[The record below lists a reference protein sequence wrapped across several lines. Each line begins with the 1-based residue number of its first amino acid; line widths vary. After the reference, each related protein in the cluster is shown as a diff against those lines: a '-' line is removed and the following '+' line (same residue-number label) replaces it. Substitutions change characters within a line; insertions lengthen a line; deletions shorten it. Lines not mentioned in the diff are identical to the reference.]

1 MWAAVAVWQTLYPCV
16 CPLMRGPEPLYNIY
30 ITPVSVCTGMW
41 VNALGCPRG
50 TGWGVQFDEPV
61 GKNDGSVKG
70 QCYFTCPEGYG
81 SLLRPDKVRA
91 GDYPEVDEFQFSDGD
106 EI

>member
-1 MWAAVAVWQTLYPCV
+1 M
-16 CPLMRGPEPLYNIY
+16 
-30 ITPVSVCTGMW
+30 
-41 VNALGCPRG
+41 
-50 TGWGVQFDEPV
+50 GVQFDEPV

-70 QCYFTCPEGYG
+70 QRFFTCPEGYG
-81 SLLRPDKVRA
+81 SLLRPDKVKA

>member
-1 MWAAVAVWQTLYPCV
+1 MYRYVGKCSGLPKGY
-16 CPLMRGPEPLYNIY
+16 
-30 ITPVSVCTGMW
+30 W
-41 VNALGCPRG
+41 V
-50 TGWGVQFDEPV
+50 GVQFDEPV

-70 QCYFTCPEGYG
+70 QRYFTCPEGYG

>member
-1 MWAAVAVWQTLYPCV
+1 
-16 CPLMRGPEPLYNIY
+16 MRADHWREARDEPSRLHTCRDLPHELHQRKAPACRYVGRCLGLPKGY
-30 ITPVSVCTGMW
+30 W
-41 VNALGCPRG
+41 V
-50 TGWGVQFDEPV
+50 GVHFDEPV

-70 QCYFTCPEGYG
+70 QRFFDCPDGYG

-91 GDYPEVDEFQFSDGD
+91 GNYPEVDEFQFSDGD